1 MDQRENQAHS
11 LGICSRL
18 LNSFRKKI
26 TEISLKL
33 TIFGCLFSR
42 GLAICCRLFDF
53 IIQSLASQAMKTMT
67 LGPAQGVPSQ
77 GQTSQARF
85 KPEQASTGLGG
96 SASLPGLSSNCNDFL
111 KVGKDLL
118 PVQDEDRTEVVAPES
133 ETAIQVKGPPKKMV
147 SINDRAEVVIY
158 ESKKKKKKTTDKSPS
173 LEREKDEDT
182 KPLKSILKAGSN
194 LK

>member
-1 MDQRENQAHS
+1 MDQRENQPHS

-18 LNSFRKKI
+18 RNSLRKKV

-53 IIQSLASQAMKTMT
+53 VVQSLASQAMKTVT
-67 LGPAQGVPSQ
+67 LGPAQGVPTQ

-96 SASLPGLSSNCNDFL
+96 SASLPSLSLNCNDFL
-111 KVGKDLL
+111 KVGKELH
-118 PVQDEDRTEVVAPES
+118 PVQDEDRTKVVAPES
-133 ETAIQVKGPPKKMV
+133 EIEVKGPPKKMV
-147 SINDRAEVVIY
+147 SINDRAKVVIY
-158 ESKKKKKKTTDKSPS
+158 ESKKKKKKKTTDKSPS
-173 LEREKDEDT
+173 LEREKEEDT